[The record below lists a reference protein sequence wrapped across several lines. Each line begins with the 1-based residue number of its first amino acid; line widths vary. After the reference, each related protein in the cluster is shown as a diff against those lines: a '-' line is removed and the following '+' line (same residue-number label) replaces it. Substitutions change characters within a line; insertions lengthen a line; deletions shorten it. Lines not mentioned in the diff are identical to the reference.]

1 MDVGQCALFSE
12 QASSGK
18 TGLIRVELNHV
29 LAIRSRHFDNL
40 VAEWQEMHESWN
52 ESGDVFFFFG

>member
-1 MDVGQCALFSE
+1 MFWEYGAD
-12 QASSGK
+12 
-18 TGLIRVELNHV
+18 I
-29 LAIRSRHFDNL
+29 FDNL